1 MKVQLLITC
10 LGDALY
16 GEVGIATARVLQAVG
31 CEVEF
36 PEGQTCCGQPPFNA
50 GHWPEAQA
58 IAAHT
63 RRTFDPKIPIVTP
76 SASCAAMI
84 RHGYAQLDREPPL
97 ECYELTEFLLKHGFS
112 GALRSPRRVAVH
124 TGCHGR
130 MINLGDTAE
139 RVVGSI
145 KGVTV
150 VVFGEPE
157 QCCGF
162 GGAFAATHRTV
173 SAGIAD
179 AKLDQLVACEADEVV
194 STDLGCLMHL
204 RGRAKFGEREL
215 LLRHV
220 AELLAEAVT

>member
-1 MKVQLLITC
+1 MKVQLLLTC
-10 LGDALY
+10 LGDALF
-16 GEVGIATARVLQAVG
+16 GEVGIATVRVLESIG
-31 CEVEF
+31 CEVVF

-63 RRTFDPKIPIVTP
+63 RKAFEAAVPIVTP

-84 RHGYAQLDREPPL
+84 RHGYAQLDRQPPL
-97 ECYELTEFLLKHGFS
+97 ECYELTEFLAHRGFV
-112 GALRSPRRVAVH
+112 GRLRSPRKVAVH
-124 TGCHGR
+124 TACHGR
-130 MINLGDTAE
+130 MIGLGDKAE

-145 KGVTV
+145 EGVTV
-150 VVFGEPE
+150 VPFAEAE

-179 AKLDQLVACEADEVV
+179 AKLDQLGASGADEVV

-204 RGRAKFGEREL
+204 RGRMQFRGEEL
-215 LLRHV
+215 RLRHV
-220 AELLAEAVT
+220 AELLAEAIA